1 MEAERSMVEVG
12 CHGVAATKSHGRVVR
27 PSQLIASVRPLE
39 GEEEVEETRASASGS
54 RRGRVGCGECAL
66 GVWWAV
72 TVRVAG
78 EVTEGQHGLRAVG
91 ERSAVTVGSQAE

>member
-1 MEAERSMVEVG
+1 MEAERGMVRAR
-12 CHGVAATKSHGRVVR
+12 CHGLAVTKGHGAGVR
-27 PSQLIASVRPLE
+27 PSQLIASVRPRE

-54 RRGRVGCGECAL
+54 RRGRVGRGECAL

-72 TVRVAG
+72 MVRVARD
-78 EVTEGQHGLRAVG
+78 VTEGQHGLMAVG